1 MIDKKSKTLY
11 ALVIQGKH
19 DVIKWGHPN
28 AVICRRKL
36 MASLNH
42 HFMCKLFNCFQDD
55 IFLCMVVEYGEEGGD
70 LLSAIGTN
78 HPEGFCSI

>member
-1 MIDKKSKTLY
+1 MVYLMIDKKSKTLY
-11 ALVIQGKH
+11 ALEIQ
-19 DVIKWGHPN
+19 D
-28 AVICRRKL
+28 KL